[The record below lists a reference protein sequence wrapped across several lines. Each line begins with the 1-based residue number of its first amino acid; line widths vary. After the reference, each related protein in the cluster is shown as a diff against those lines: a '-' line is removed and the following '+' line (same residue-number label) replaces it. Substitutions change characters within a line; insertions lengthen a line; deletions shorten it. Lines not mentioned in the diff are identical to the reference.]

1 MVSVARTATVARMT
15 SLFSSFQLGRLALP
29 NRIVMSP
36 MTRSRAI
43 GNIPNAL
50 MATYYSQRAGAGL
63 LVTEGTSPSPN
74 GLGYAR
80 IPGLYSPEQVAGW
93 RLVSD
98 AVHAAGGRIFVQI
111 MHTGRVGHAHNLPPG
126 GRVLA
131 PSAIAAPGTMYTDA
145 GGMQPHPVPEAMTE
159 AEIRTAVEEFGHA
172 ARQAIAAG
180 LDGVE
185 LHAANG
191 YLIEQFLNT
200 GTNQRTDGYGT
211 TIAGRARFA
220 LEVAR
225 AAIDAIGGDRV
236 GIRISPYGSLQGTV
250 VDEATDA
257 LYLHLATEL
266 TKLGAGYLHVVD
278 HASMGSP
285 SPPDSLKAALR
296 DHFKGA
302 YILSGGYDLARA
314 EADLAAGKGDLVAFG
329 RPFIANPRL
338 VDKLKT
344 GGELRN
350 LDPNLLFTPGAQGYT
365 DWPLD

>member
-1 MVSVARTATVARMT
+1 MT
-15 SLFSSFQLGRLALP
+15 SLFSSFQLGRLQLP

-43 GNIPNAL
+43 GNVPNDL
-50 MATYYSQRAGAGL
+50 MATYYSQRASAGL
-63 LVTEGTSPSPN
+63 LVTEGTSPSPH

-98 AVHAAGGRIFVQI
+98 AVHAAGGRIFVQL
-111 MHTGRVGHAHNLPPG
+111 MHTGRVAHPHNLPPG
-126 GRVLA
+126 GRILA
-131 PSAIAAPGTMYTDA
+131 PSAVAAPGTMYTDVA
-145 GGMQPHPVPEAMTE
+145 GLQPHPVPDAMTE
-159 AEIRTAVEEFGHA
+159 AEIRAAIDEFAHS

-185 LHAANG
+185 IHGANG
-191 YLIEQFLNT
+191 YLVEQFLNT
-200 GTNQRTDGYGT
+200 GPNQRTDGYGK
-211 TIAGRARFA
+211 TIPGRARFA
-220 LEVAR
+220 IEVMR

-236 GIRISPYGSLQGTV
+236 GIRLSPHGALQGSV
-250 VDEATDA
+250 VDAETDA

-266 TKLGAGYLHVVD
+266 TTLGAAYIHVVD

-285 SPPDSLKAALR
+285 SPPDALKAALR
-296 DHFKGA
+296 ASFKGA

-314 EADLAAGKGDLVAFG
+314 QADVAAGKGDLVAFG

-344 GGELRN
+344 GAALR
-350 LDPNLLFTPGAQGYT
+350 DPDPKLLFTPGAQGYS